1 MPAGVADPAAAL
13 VGLLAVMDRQLG
25 RNGSIG
31 FVAEASSA
39 LESAAL
45 ALGFL
50 FADAEDLTRL
60 ARQEDEMPLPHPH
73 FEAEQNV
80 DGEDA
85 PAKRAVNKVGEP
97 AKTAEDDAW
106 LVSLEQACKP

>member
-1 MPAGVADPAAAL
+1 MSPSTRISRVTVFPTSPGDNDPFRTC
-13 VGLLAVMDRQLG
+13 VTER
-25 RNGSIG
+25 
-31 FVAEASSA
+31 EAS
-39 LESAAL
+39 
-45 ALGFL
+45 F
-50 FADAEDLTRL
+50 EDLTRL

-85 PAKRAVNKVGEP
+85 PAKRAVSKVGEP